1 VKVELI
7 HASHNEFHLKS
18 QQAVTKQVFGK

>member
-7 HASHNEFHLKS
+7 HVSHEFHLKS
-18 QQAVTKQVFGK
+18 QQAVTNQAFGK